1 MLFLVIYFAVLLA
14 FIIIYRGNTD
24 IRDYREIPEIGMLQD
39 WKAKQ
44 NQKLAEENQKE
55 TYSDNLNASSLV
67 YYDDPTDTYFGADDS
82 GCNSTDDSLADNSCN
97 STGDSGDSC
106 NSAGD
111 SGCDSTGDSGCNSI
125 DGFGGFGGW

>member
-1 MLFLVIYFAVLLA
+1 MLFLVIYFAALLA

-44 NQKLAEENQKE
+44 NQNLAEENQKE

-67 YYDDPTDTYFGADDS
+67 YYDDATDTYFGADDS
-82 GCNSTDDSLADNSCN
+82 GCNST
-97 STGDSGDSC
+97 GDSSVGDSSC
-106 NSAGD
+106 
-111 SGCDSTGDSGCNSI
+111 
-125 DGFGGFGGW
+125 DGFGGW